1 MNSLIFWTHQTQ
13 AIENSALEW
22 PLNIVNPVNNSLEE
36 IRTSFKKAI
45 NIIRNEAHV
54 VITQAYRIVLI
65 DGACPELVEG
75 PHPEHYKFQITKS
88 KIQIIYNF

>member
-1 MNSLIFWTHQTQ
+1 MRFI
-13 AIENSALEW
+13 
-22 PLNIVNPVNNSLEE
+22 IVNPDKISLEK

-54 VITQAYRIVLI
+54 VITQAYRKVLI

-75 PHPEHYKFQITKS
+75 PHPALRKS
-88 KIQIIYNF
+88 KLQNCKIQKSFD